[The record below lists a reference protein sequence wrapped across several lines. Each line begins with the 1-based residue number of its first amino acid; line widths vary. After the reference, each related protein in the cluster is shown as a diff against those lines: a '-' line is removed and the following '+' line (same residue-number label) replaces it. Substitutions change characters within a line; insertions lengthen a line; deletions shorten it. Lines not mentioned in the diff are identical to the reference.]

1 MTRRATVVIV
11 IIVAAIAMGL
21 GLRAIVPGRTHSG
34 IQSLVVGP
42 VEARASDVSLGAS
55 SGQQAIDRVAETG
68 EYLFVYFYDGKLPE
82 TLSKKGELDAVVSA
96 LEQQATSVAV
106 DISDPAEVSFAR
118 RLRVVGAPMPM
129 VLAFAP
135 TGAVTASF
143 AGEFAAEQL
152 RSAFVGPA
160 MQTSLAHLQR
170 NHLVLI
176 CVQNS
181 QTRWSAEAMQGAS
194 DFVADA
200 RFAGNADIVVLDPS
214 NPAEREFMVTLGVD
228 PKTPDAVTIL
238 MVPPGTAVAKL
249 VGKTDKNALV
259 KELEASATRPGCAPS
274 AGSGCCPK
282 K

>member
-1 MTRRATVVIV
+1 MSRRA
-11 IIVAAIAMGL
+11 IVATLIVATATTVGF
-21 GLRAIVPGRTHSG
+21 GLRAIVPDSTHSG
-34 IQSLVVGP
+34 IQSPVAGP
-42 VEARASDVSLGAS
+42 VEARAGDVPYGAS
-55 SGQQAIDRVAETG
+55 SGQQAIDRASETG
-68 EYLFVYFYDGKLPE
+68 EYLFVYFYDSKAPE

-118 RLRVVGAPMPM
+118 RLRVAGAPMPM

-143 AGEFAAEQL
+143 AGEFTVEQL

-181 QTRWSAEAMQGAS
+181 QTRWSDDAMRGAS
-194 DFVADA
+194 DFVSDA

-214 NPAEREFMVTLGVD
+214 NPAESEFMATLGVD

-259 KELEASATRPGCAPS
+259 KELEASTTRSGCAPAS
-274 AGSGCCPK
+274 GSGCCPK

>member
-1 MTRRATVVIV
+1 MTRRAMIATV
-11 IIVAAIAMGL
+11 IVAAVTATGL
-21 GLRAIVPGRTHSG
+21 GLRAIEPGGTHSW
-34 IQSLVVGP
+34 IQFPLAGP

-68 EYLFVYFYDGKLPE
+68 EYLFVYFYDSKLPE
-82 TLSKKGELDAVVSA
+82 TLSKKRELDAVVSA

-143 AGEFAAEQL
+143 AGEFAAERL

-170 NHLVLI
+170 NRLVLI

-214 NPAEREFMVTLGVD
+214 NPAESEFMVTLGVD

>member
-1 MTRRATVVIV
+1 MTRRVMVATVV
-11 IIVAAIAMGL
+11 VAAVAGAVGL
-21 GLRAIVPGRTHSG
+21 YAIMSGRTHSEV
-34 IQSLVVGP
+34 QPPAASAQ
-42 VEARASDVSLGAS
+42 EARAGEVPYGAS
-55 SGQQAIDRVAETG
+55 SGQQAIDRAAETG
-68 EYLFVYFYDGKLPE
+68 EYLFVYFYDNREPE
-82 TLSKKGELDAVVSA
+82 TLSKKRELDAAVGA
-96 LEQQATSVAV
+96 LEQQAASVAV

-118 RLRVVGAPMPM
+118 RLRVAGAPMPM

-135 TGAVTASF
+135 TGAITASF

-181 QTRWSAEAMQGAS
+181 QTRWSDDAMRGAS
-194 DFVADA
+194 DFVSDA

-214 NPAEREFMVTLGVD
+214 NPAESEFMATLGVD

-259 KELEASATRPGCAPS
+259 EELEASTTRPGCAPAS
-274 AGSGCCPK
+274 GSGCCPK